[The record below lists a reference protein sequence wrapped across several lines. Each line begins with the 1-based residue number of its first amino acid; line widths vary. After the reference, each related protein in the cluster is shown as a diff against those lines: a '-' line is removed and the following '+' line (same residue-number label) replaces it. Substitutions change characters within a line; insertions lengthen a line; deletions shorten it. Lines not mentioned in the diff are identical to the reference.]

1 MRQKWLKVVILVV
14 TIALVLLALSGC
26 AKRKEEGAGV
36 IQVKGSDTMV
46 NLGQRWAE
54 VYMEKYPQVNI
65 AVTGGGSGTGIA
77 AMINGTADIAE
88 SSRQMKAEEK
98 EAAKRN
104 GITVVENVVA
114 LDGLSVAINLTNP
127 IAELIIDQ
135 LADIFTG
142 KVTNWKELGGPNKEI
157 VALSRES
164 NSGTHVYFKEQVLR
178 KGNEKGPEEFG
189 PAVLLMPSSQA
200 IADEIAQNPN
210 AIGYFGLGYLSR
222 KVKGLKVKKGATSP
236 VVTPTIKTVQSRE
249 YPISRPLFFYTKK
262 DSPKVVQDY
271 LRWVLSEESQQVVL
285 ELDFVPLKK

>member
-1 MRQKWLKVVILVV
+1 MRQKWLKIVISMV
-14 TIALVLLALSGC
+14 TITLVLFALSGC
-26 AKRKEEGAGV
+26 AKRTEEGARL

-54 VYMEKYPQVNI
+54 VYMKKYPKVNI

-77 AMINGTADIAE
+77 AMINGTTDIAE
-88 SSRQMKAEEK
+88 SSRQMKPEEK
-98 EAAKRN
+98 EEAKRN
-104 GITVVENVVA
+104 GITVVESLVA
-114 LDGLSVAINLTNP
+114 LDGLSVAVHPTNP
-127 IAELIIDQ
+127 IAEIPIDQ

-142 KVTNWKELGGPNKEI
+142 KVTNWKELGGSDKKI

-164 NSGTHVYFKEQVLR
+164 NSGTHVYFKEHVLR

-200 IADEIAQNPN
+200 IADEIAQNPD
-210 AIGYFGLGYLSR
+210 AIGYFGLGYLSK
-222 KVKGLKVKKGATSP
+222 KVKGLRVKKDATASA
-236 VVTPTIKTVQSRE
+236 VIPTIETVQSGE

-271 LRWVLSEESQQVVL
+271 LRWVLSEEGQQVVL
-285 ELDFVPLKK
+285 ELDFVPL